1 MTERKRRSAFEI
13 LSGLPPVVDLR
24 DIRIGAD
31 TSHELAIA
39 AAYRWK
45 KAGYLA
51 PFSEEVYFNVAGHRA
66 GPERHLLQAVEKA
79 QHMPFIMI
87 GLSALHDAGWTTQRP
102 AKPELAIATN
112 STIRTWRRM
121 EGVTAEGRGVRWF
134 QTAWE
139 NSYEGMGGFRYLTP
153 EYALVDVVVARQR
166 FSDLERAQK
175 KNLRERN
182 AVIWHADP
190 DDISLPDNADGEL
203 LAAAVS
209 AFRADPDLVRS
220 YLEEVDGWDIIADQ
234 FNEALGEGVVFS
246 P

>member
-13 LSGLPPVVDLR
+13 LSDLPPVVDLR
-24 DIRIGAD
+24 DIRIGAN

-45 KAGYLA
+45 KAGYLS
-51 PFSEEVYFNVAGHRA
+51 PFAEEVYFNVAGHRA

-79 QHMPFIMI
+79 QHMPFVMI
-87 GLSALHDAGWTTQRP
+87 GLSALHEAGWTTQRP

-139 NSYEGMGGFRYLTP
+139 NSYEGTGGFRYLAP
-153 EYALVDVVVARQR
+153 EYALVDVVVARER
-166 FSDLERAQK
+166 FSQLDRSQK
-175 KNLRERN
+175 KEARDRN

-190 DDISLPDNADGEL
+190 DDVSLPDDADGAA

-209 AFRADPDLVRS
+209 AFRADPDVLRS
-220 YLEEVDGWDIIADQ
+220 YLEEVDGWDAVADQ
-234 FNEALGEGVVFS
+234 FDDALEESGGFS